1 MLPLQARLRPA
12 RLPALLE
19 EQEQEQE
26 QEQVARVQGLP
37 SRRAQRPPRRQVQGS
52 AQGPVQE
59 LAWRRA
65 QGPALP

>member
-26 QEQVARVQGLP
+26 QVARAQG
-37 SRRAQRPPRRQVQGS
+37 PPRRPVQGS

-59 LAWRRA
+59 LAWRPV
-65 QGPALP
+65 QGQALP